1 MKPEL
6 QKIFT
11 KLSEEKLEKVEL
23 SLVDDYNKRIDK
35 ANNERKSASVHYSN
49 LIAKMGN
56 AAKQLEL
63 ALQEAQK
70 IEKSAQELG
79 IKSPVDVARV
89 KAKLSEYRKVVNAL
103 DNLKIRG
110 GDDI

>member
-23 SLVDDYNKRIDK
+23 ALVDDYNNRIDK

-49 LIAKMGN
+49 LLAKMEN
-56 AAKQLEL
+56 ATKQLEL
-63 ALQEAQK
+63 ALKEAEK
-70 IEKSAQELG
+70 IDKSAQELG
-79 IKSPVDVARV
+79 VKSPVDSARV
-89 KAKLSEYRKVVNAL
+89 KSKLSEYRRVVNGLA
-103 DNLKIRG
+103 NLRVRG